1 LVKIALGRGFI
12 GPDQAGIEIEES
24 ENETPFDKQMKQKQQ
39 SPFEGKEGSQ
49 KGKSGEG
56 RPKNSKDSPGLNRDR
71 DFNARGS
78 YEIASD
84 IGNFLNGISEAKQ
97 IQSAISEC
105 IAPGILKHY
114 GKKNM
119 RSLTA
124 KESLDVEFT
133 KFRIL
138 SNLPKN
144 AAIND
149 NTIASILSKNP
160 KIPVLY
166 SKYYN
171 ALLKA
176 HNNNVKRPPTIEEIR
191 GLQAATYSICTN
203 I

>member
-1 LVKIALGRGFI
+1 
-12 GPDQAGIEIEES
+12 
-24 ENETPFDKQMKQKQQ
+24 
-39 SPFEGKEGSQ
+39 
-49 KGKSGEG
+49 
-56 RPKNSKDSPGLNRDR
+56 
-71 DFNARGS
+71 
-78 YEIASD
+78 
-84 IGNFLNGISEAKQ
+84 
-97 IQSAISEC
+97 
-105 IAPGILKHY
+105 
-114 GKKNM
+114 M

-160 KIPVLY
+160 KIPSLY